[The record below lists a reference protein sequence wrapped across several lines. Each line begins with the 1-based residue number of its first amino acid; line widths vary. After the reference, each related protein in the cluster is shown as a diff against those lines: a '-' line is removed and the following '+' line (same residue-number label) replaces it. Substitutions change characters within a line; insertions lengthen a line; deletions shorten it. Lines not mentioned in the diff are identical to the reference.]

1 LQAKQQCFACRE
13 KGHFANRCPNS
24 HSRTNP
30 PVATTHAPTR
40 GANSVP
46 VAAKQNYV
54 RGKINNVV
62 VEEAQE
68 APDMVIGLFFIND
81 TSVVVL
87 FDSRAPHF
95 FISVAY
101 VKKYNLP
108 LTLLK
113 CQKIVSSPGAD
124 MPTGQ
129 LCPLVNL
136 KIRGV
141 DFVSNLIVLESK
153 GIDIIL

>member
-1 LQAKQQCFACRE
+1 LQAEQQCFACGE

-24 HSRTNP
+24 HSRTNL

-54 RGKINNVV
+54 RGKINYVV

-81 TSVVVL
+81 TSVVLL
-87 FDSRAPHF
+87 FDSGAPHF

-124 MPTGQ
+124 MPTRQ
-129 LCPLVNL
+129 LCPMVNL